1 MVVVAADEVC
11 VDSAFD
17 ALKNGEIVAVPTD
30 TVYGLAVDLNNV
42 AAILKLFVLKN
53 RPAER
58 QIAVLVSDVDMAEK
72 LVILSEKARRLA
84 TEFWPGPLTLV
95 AQRRSSTQK
104 SMNTTIDTSTT
115 LGVRLPDHELVRRLA
130 GVGPL
135 AVTSANLHGQPTPAT
150 AQEIAKVFP
159 SLSMVVDG
167 GRLEGTA
174 STVVDVAGLNPIVL
188 REGPIAAEQ
197 ILGLSDDQFI

>member
-17 ALKNGEIVAVPTD
+17 ALKNGEIVALPTD
-30 TVYGLAVDLNNV
+30 TVYGLAADLNNV
-42 AAILKLFVLKN
+42 AAVLKLFVLKN

-104 SMNTTIDTSTT
+104 SMNTTLDTSTT
-115 LGVRLPDHELVRRLA
+115 LGVRLPDHGLVRRLA
-130 GVGPL
+130 GAGPL

-150 AQEIAKVFP
+150 AQEVAEVFP

-174 STVVDVAGLNPIVL
+174 STVVDVTGLNPIVL

-197 ILGLSDDQFI
+197 ILGPSDDQFI

>member
-1 MVVVAADEVC
+1 MVVVAANEVC
-11 VDSAFD
+11 VDSVSD
-17 ALKNGEIVAVPTD
+17 VLKNGEIVALPTD
-30 TVYGLAVDLNNV
+30 TVYGLAADLNNV

-58 QIAVLVSDVDMAEK
+58 RIAVLVSDVDMAEK

-95 AQRRSSTQK
+95 AQRRPSTQK
-104 SMNTTIDTSTT
+104 FMNTTLDTSTT
-115 LGVRLPDHELVRRLA
+115 LGVRLPDHDLVRRLA
-130 GVGPL
+130 GAGPL

-150 AQEIAKVFP
+150 AQEVAKVFP

-174 STVVDVAGLNPIVL
+174 STVVDVTGLNPIVL
-188 REGPIAAEQ
+188 REGPIVAEQ
-197 ILGLSDDQFI
+197 IPGLSDDQFI